1 MRGALTARLCIAHSF
16 GMTKPQDIISV
27 REKRRWSQAALGEFI
42 GVDQGTVSKW
52 ERAKA
57 KPSGSAARLLDLLIH
72 DRISPEAM
80 PAGFEVAE

>member
-1 MRGALTARLCIAHSF
+1 MIEPEH
-16 GMTKPQDIISV
+16 IIKV
-27 REKRRWSQAALGEFI
+27 RSDRSWSQAVLGEFI